1 MAVSWN
7 GYSRRGRADDESDL
21 PDQPYIVA
29 AMAVDPAD
37 PSGVAVALVPLEPVP
52 YADPDGLTE
61 PGVIEP
67 TRVFKP
73 WLRGEYWRNVTVTYE
88 EFE

>member
-1 MAVSWN
+1 MAVGWSGWP
-7 GYSRRGRADDESDL
+7 DDE
-21 PDQPYIVA
+21 PDHPDHTYIVA
-29 AMAVDPAD
+29 AVAVDPAD
-37 PSGVAVALVPLEPVP
+37 PSGVAVALVPMEPVP

-67 TRVFKP
+67 TQVFKP
-73 WLRGEYWRNVTVTYE
+73 WLRGDYWRNVTITHE